1 MALVIKQ
8 FEIYLVSLDPA
19 QGCKIKKTRP
29 CVVISPNEMN
39 VLRTVLIAPMTTQ
52 GIQFPT
58 RIALEFQGKK
68 GQIVLDQIRAI
79 DKTRLVK
86 CLGVLKESIGVKILQ
101 ILQQMFALE

>member
-19 QGCKIKKTRP
+19 QGSEIKKTRP

-52 GIQFPT
+52 GIEFPT
-58 RIALEFQGKK
+58 RVALEFQDKK

-86 CLGVLKESIGVKILQ
+86 CLGALKESTGVKILQ
-101 ILQQMFALE
+101 ILQQMFAIN